1 MTRMLVRAR
10 REQGLALAAALRRG
24 VSVISARGSH
34 EPVRVHI
41 DPLHI
46 G

>member
-1 MTRMLVRAR
+1 MLVRVR
-10 REQGLALAAALRRG
+10 RDQGLALAAALRRAVG
-24 VSVISARGSH
+24 VMSARHDH
-34 EPVRVHI
+34 EPVRIQI

>member
-1 MTRMLVRAR
+1 MLVRVR
-10 REQGLALAAALRRG
+10 REQGLALAAELRRG
-24 VSVISARGSH
+24 VAVVSARQAQ
-34 EPVRVHI
+34 EPVRVQI

>member
-1 MTRMLVRAR
+1 MLVRVR

-24 VSVISARGSH
+24 VAVVSARQVH
-34 EPVRVHI
+34 EAVRVQI